1 MGMIFLS
8 CAEMKTNEVTV
19 KPLTEGDYCD
29 WYKYWQA
36 YLSFY
41 KTSLTEEVTQATW
54 AKILDSNVPIYGFGA
69 FDRTN
74 LVGIAHVVLH
84 PNTWNTTD
92 CCYLED
98 LYVDGAARGLGIG
111 RALIEKV
118 YQFAEVHNCNR
129 VYWVTDT
136 DNENARY
143 LYDKLARETDVVQ
156 YRKDLPL

>member
-1 MGMIFLS
+1 
-8 CAEMKTNEVTV
+8 MKTNEVTV

-129 VYWVTDT
+129 VY
-136 DNENARY
+136 
-143 LYDKLARETDVVQ
+143 
-156 YRKDLPL
+156 